1 MKDLHPGLR
10 QSGNVMEGYFL
21 YTLLWS
27 LGLMKRLCL
36 PTAAA
41 LAVTKTC
48 LYHQTSQ
55 QLALEKTTENIKSNH
70 FI

>member
-10 QSGNVMEGYFL
+10 QSGNVVEGYFF

-27 LGLMKRLCL
+27 LCLMKRLCL

-41 LAVTKTC
+41 SAITKTC
-48 LYHQTSQ
+48 LHHQTSQ